1 MQYIIN
7 QEIIYILSYN
17 EGNTMKIAIC
27 DDNEVELNRIRELLE
42 IYACDK
48 GQKFFIKCFTSSVEL
63 ASTAEFEK
71 YDIYFLDIIMP
82 VMDGIN
88 LAREIRAFDRFSPVI
103 FLTSSPE
110 FAVESYTVKAF
121 NYLLKP
127 IIKEALYDTLDD
139 ILDTFHKERNDTYII
154 KNNSVKSVIQYNY
167 KIYLSDIMYA
177 EALNRKVILY
187 LSNNE
192 QVMSTDVFSSLCDTL
207 MTHKEFALPHRSFI
221 VNMNYIK
228 TINAVRIELT
238 NSKTI
243 PVAQRRVSDIKKQY
257 LDFQME
263 E

>member
-7 QEIIYILSYN
+7 QEIFYTLSYN
-17 EGNTMKIAIC
+17 EENTMKIAIC
-27 DDNEVELNRIRELLE
+27 DDNEAELNRIRELLE
-42 IYACDK
+42 IYACNK

-127 IIKEALYDTLDD
+127 IIKDALYDTLDD

-154 KNNSVKSVIQYNY
+154 KNNSGIH

-187 LSNNE
+187 LSDNE
-192 QVMSTDVFSSLCDTL
+192 QVMSTDVFSSICDTL

-228 TINAVRIELT
+228 TIDAVRIELT
-238 NSKTI
+238 NCKTI

>member
-17 EGNTMKIAIC
+17 EENTMKIAIC
-27 DDNEVELNRIRELLE
+27 DDNEAELNRIRELLE

-127 IIKEALYDTLDD
+127 IIKEALYYTLDD
-139 ILDTFHKERNDTYII
+139 ILDTFHKERNDT
-154 KNNSVKSVIQYNY
+154 
-167 KIYLSDIMYA
+167 D
-177 EALNRKVILY
+177 
-187 LSNNE
+187 NE

-228 TINAVRIELT
+228 TIDTVRIELT

>member
-1 MQYIIN
+1 
-7 QEIIYILSYN
+7 
-17 EGNTMKIAIC
+17 
-27 DDNEVELNRIRELLE
+27 
-42 IYACDK
+42 
-48 GQKFFIKCFTSSVEL
+48 
-63 ASTAEFEK
+63 
-71 YDIYFLDIIMP
+71 MP

-154 KNNSVKSVIQYNY
+154 KNNSGIH

-192 QVMSTDVFSSLCDTL
+192 QVMSTDVFSSICDTL
-207 MTHKEFALPHRSFI
+207 MTHKEFTLPHRSFI

-228 TINAVRIELT
+228 TIDAVRIELT

>member
-1 MQYIIN
+1 
-7 QEIIYILSYN
+7 
-17 EGNTMKIAIC
+17 MKIAIC
-27 DDNEVELNRIRELLE
+27 DDNEAELNRIRELLE
-42 IYACDK
+42 IYAYDK

-110 FAVESYTVKAF
+110 FA
-121 NYLLKP
+121 YLLKP

-154 KNNSVKSVIQYNY
+154 KNNSGIH

-187 LSNNE
+187 LSDNK
-192 QVMSTDVFSSLCDTL
+192 QVISTDVFSSLCDTL

-228 TINAVRIELT
+228 TIDAVRIELT

>member
-7 QEIIYILSYN
+7 QEIFFTLSYN
-17 EGNTMKIAIC
+17 EENTMKIAIC
-27 DDNEVELNRIRELLE
+27 DDNEAELNRIRELLE

-88 LAREIRAFDRFSPVI
+88 LAREIRVFDRFSPVI

-127 IIKEALYDTLDD
+127 IIKEALYDSLDD

-154 KNNSVKSVIQYNY
+154 KNNSGIH
-167 KIYLSDIMYA
+167 KIYLSD
-177 EALNRKVILY
+177 
-187 LSNNE
+187 NE
-192 QVMSTDVFSSLCDTL
+192 QVMSTDVFSSICDTL

-228 TINAVRIELT
+228 TIDTVRIELT

>member
-1 MQYIIN
+1 
-7 QEIIYILSYN
+7 
-17 EGNTMKIAIC
+17 MKIAIC
-27 DDNEVELNRIRELLE
+27 DDNEAELNRIRDLLE

-154 KNNSVKSVIQYNY
+154 N
-167 KIYLSDIMYA
+167 A

-187 LSNNE
+187 LSDNE
-192 QVMSTDVFSSLCDTL
+192 QVMSTDVFSSICDTL
-207 MTHKEFALPHRSFI
+207 MTHKEFTLPHRSFI

-228 TINAVRIELT
+228 TIDAVRIELT

>member
-1 MQYIIN
+1 
-7 QEIIYILSYN
+7 
-17 EGNTMKIAIC
+17 MKIAIC
-27 DDNEVELNRIRELLE
+27 DDNEAELNRIKELLE
-42 IYACDK
+42 LYAATA
-48 GQKFFIKCFTSSVEL
+48 GQNFFIKCFTSSVEL

-71 YDIYFLDIIMP
+71 FDIYFLDIIMP

-88 LAREIRAFDRFSPVI
+88 LAREIRAFDKSSPVI

-127 IIKEALYDTLDD
+127 VDKNALYNTIDD
-139 ILDTFHKERNDTYII
+139 ILETFHKERHDTFII
-154 KNNSVKSVIQYNY
+154 KNNSGIH
-167 KIYLSDIMYA
+167 KIYLSDIVYA
-177 EALNRKVILY
+177 EALNRKVILN
-187 LSNNE
+187 LKNNE
-192 QVMSTDVFSSLCDTL
+192 QIVSTDVFSSICDTL
-207 MTHKEFALPHRSFI
+207 MAHKEFALPHRSFI

-228 TINAVRIELT
+228 TIDTVRILLI
-238 NSKTI
+238 NDKTI

>member
-1 MQYIIN
+1 
-7 QEIIYILSYN
+7 
-17 EGNTMKIAIC
+17 MKIAIC
-27 DDNEVELNRIRELLE
+27 DDNEAELNRIRELLE

-139 ILDTFHKERNDTYII
+139 IIDTFHKERNDTYII
-154 KNNSVKSVIQYNY
+154 KNNSGIH

-187 LSNNE
+187 LSDNE
-192 QVMSTDVFSSLCDTL
+192 
-207 MTHKEFALPHRSFI
+207 
-221 VNMNYIK
+221 
-228 TINAVRIELT
+228 
-238 NSKTI
+238 
-243 PVAQRRVSDIKKQY
+243 
-257 LDFQME
+257 
-263 E
+263 

>member
-1 MQYIIN
+1 
-7 QEIIYILSYN
+7 
-17 EGNTMKIAIC
+17 MKIAIC
-27 DDNEVELNRIRELLE
+27 DDNEAELNRIKELLE
-42 IYACDK
+42 LYAAPA
-48 GQKFFIKCFTSSVEL
+48 GQNFFIKCFTSSVEL

-71 YDIYFLDIIMP
+71 FDIYFLDIIMP

-88 LAREIRAFDRFSPVI
+88 LAREIRAFDKSSPVI

-127 IIKEALYDTLDD
+127 VDKNALYKTIDD
-139 ILDTFHKERNDTYII
+139 ILETFHKERHDTFII
-154 KNNSVKSVIQYNY
+154 KNNSGIH
-167 KIYLSDIMYA
+167 KIYLSDIVYA
-177 EALNRKVILY
+177 EALNRKVILN
-187 LSNNE
+187 LKNNE
-192 QVMSTDVFSSLCDTL
+192 QIVSTDVFSSICDTL
-207 MTHKEFALPHRSFI
+207 MAHKEFALPHRSFI

-228 TINAVRIELT
+228 TIDTVRILL
-238 NSKTI
+238 NNDKTI